1 MKRESVTVK
10 VTQKIMDSTT
20 KRIEKWRHQTQGEY
34 YQLNS
39 FEKITY
45 EDQQGQVVHVKWF
58 PNNENLEISYG
69 STRLLFNK
77 EEPTQLVYSTPQGL
91 MVFDVLTHRISI
103 ADNKI
108 SVDYQ
113 LLNEN
118 KPIGDYDF
126 RLIYHQ

>member
-1 MKRESVTVK
+1 VKRESVTVK

-20 KRIEKWRHQTQGEY
+20 KRIEKWRYQTQGEY
-34 YQLNS
+34 FQLNS
-39 FEKITY
+39 FGKITY
-45 EDQQGQVVHVKWF
+45 EDQQGQMVHVKWF
-58 PNNENLEISYG
+58 PNDRNLEISYG

-77 EEPTQLVYSTPQGL
+77 EEPTQLAYSTPQGL

-103 ADNKI
+103 ADNEI

>member
-1 MKRESVTVK
+1 
-10 VTQKIMDSTT
+10 
-20 KRIEKWRHQTQGEY
+20 
-34 YQLNS
+34 
-39 FEKITY
+39 
-45 EDQQGQVVHVKWF
+45 
-58 PNNENLEISYG
+58 
-69 STRLLFNK
+69 
-77 EEPTQLVYSTPQGL
+77 

>member
-1 MKRESVTVK
+1 MRVK
-10 VTQKIMDSTT
+10 LVGLNEEMLEAVKGLEELIDFQLYN
-20 KRIEKWRHQTQGEY
+20 EKG
-34 YQLNS
+34 S
-39 FEKITY
+39 
-45 EDQQGQVVHVKWF
+45 
-58 PNNENLEISYG
+58 NNENLEISYG

>member
-45 EDQQGQVVHVKWF
+45 EDQQGQMVHVKWF
-58 PNNENLEISYG
+58 PNNGNLEISYG

-77 EEPTQLVYSTPQGL
+77 EEPTQLAYSTTQGL